1 MHQQNRVRM
10 REQLKVFQR
19 IIITII
25 VLVFIMLGVMIFGS
39 MDDEVTGIGTV
50 EGIRTYQLK
59 TLVSAKVVKVL
70 RHEGEEVTPGEAL
83 LEFDSRNQHD
93 EIQRLKNAVQEL
105 ELNISVKEKSLELL
119 LKDPLPAYYRHTRN
133 QLAEAQERLS
143 KATTELD
150 VYKKLYEQ
158 KVITRR
164 EFLKVELDHLTSR
177 MAVARLQEDWK
188 KLQDGMAKQIIEQA
202 EEELRLLRHKLKGQR
217 DELAMAVRHLEDYVL
232 RAPDAGILTDA
243 PPRPGGYYE
252 KGDTVIKFA
261 ANQRKKIIGFISEK
275 QIFKVEPKQKVRIY
289 AKQYNYLDYGYFEG
303 RVDVVYQLPIE
314 KDGINYYPV
323 KILLT
328 DEKQPLRF
336 GSGCEVTIITGR
348 ERIIFALLGLRSKDY
363 LKRRGLDQIS
373 VSKIKPKVGLP
384 AVQKPKRTPAEKP
397 APVLKAAESQE
408 KTKK

>member
-19 IIITII
+19 IIITIV

-39 MDDEVTGIGTV
+39 MDDEVTGVGTV

-261 ANQRKKIIGFISEK
+261 ANQRKKIIGLISEK

-373 VSKIKPKVGLP
+373 VSKLKPKVELP
-384 AVQKPKRTPAEKP
+384 AAKVKRAPAEKP

-408 KTKK
+408 KGKK

>member
-397 APVLKAAESQE
+397 VPVLKAAESQE